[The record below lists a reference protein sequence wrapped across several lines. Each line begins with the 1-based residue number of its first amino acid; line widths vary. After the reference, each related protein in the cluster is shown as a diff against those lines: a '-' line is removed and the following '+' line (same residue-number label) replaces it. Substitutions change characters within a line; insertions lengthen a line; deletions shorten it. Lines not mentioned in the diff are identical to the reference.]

1 MKKRAGFSLIEL
13 LLTISIV
20 LVLGVLSSVFY
31 SRFLNQNSVANVSD
45 TFASQ
50 LRKAQVYAMA
60 GKQNTNWGVKYSNL
74 TNTITLFAV
83 ASNAFDEKNTVNGNI
98 AIGVFSQVI
107 FAKATGMPDSTPTIT
122 ISGGGNTKTVSVNSQ
137 GTVLR

>member
-1 MKKRAGFSLIEL
+1 MKKKRGFSLVEL
-13 LLTISIV
+13 LLVITIV

-60 GKQNTNWGVKYSNL
+60 GKQNTNWGVKYSIP

-83 ASNAFDEKNTVNGNI
+83 TSSAFDEKNTMNSTI
-98 AIGVFSQVI
+98 AVGGFSQVI
-107 FAKATGMPDSTPTIT
+107 FAKATGLPDSPQVIS
-122 ISGGGNTKTVSVNSQ
+122 ISGGGNTKTVSINSQ
-137 GTVLR
+137 GMVAR